1 MLKVE
6 LWTINQY
13 THPGICMNSSR
24 AVCKAGEVV
33 PCIDLFVQYATA
45 ECHGFMNDAV
55 SSGHYNL

>member
-1 MLKVE
+1 M
-6 LWTINQY
+6 WTINQY

-45 ECHGFMNDAV
+45 ECHGFMNDVV